1 MSVGNLKTYGN
12 KGNNFPFQLK
22 TLKGLGMGQLRNLTE
37 VALAAASADLLE
49 VAINAYF
56 NANPDSYLVSKT
68 VIYDS
73 ATPEF
78 VTFLSIAEL

>member
-1 MSVGNLKTYGN
+1 
-12 KGNNFPFQLK
+12 
-22 TLKGLGMGQLRNLTE
+22 MGQLRNLTE